1 MLDPIGIKV
10 LQLHLVVLQEGRP
23 GYIKDGSERRAMF
36 ESTQH
41 DRTIQMKQSYLLSPK
56 SYEGRSYDQN
66 IKDYTEA

>member
-1 MLDPIGIKV
+1 MHVVITQV
-10 LQLHLVVLQEGRP
+10 LRGGRQ
-23 GYIKDGSERRAMF
+23 GYIKDGTERRATF

-66 IKDYTEA
+66 IEDYTEAQKTRGN